1 MGSTDVVPRAVNRYI
16 AYDQRL
22 GGRYRYY
29 RDPELLSSEFGTRY
43 IADMDRMF
51 DARTRR

>member
-1 MGSTDVVPRAVNRYI
+1 MSYLEQSTRYI

-51 DARTRR
+51 GRTRR